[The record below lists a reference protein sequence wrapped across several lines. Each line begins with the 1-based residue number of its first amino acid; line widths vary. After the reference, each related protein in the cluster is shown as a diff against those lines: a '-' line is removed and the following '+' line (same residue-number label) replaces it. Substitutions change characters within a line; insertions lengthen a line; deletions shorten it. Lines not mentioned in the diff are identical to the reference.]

1 MLHQCYFNHVSSKE
15 KRNFISKPKGPEIGK
30 QERKI
35 SIQEDG
41 LSIRLSSTIDV
52 LDLKISLFK
61 GNKTNLAGSFKAF
74 NDSNTNDIKVIYV

>member
-1 MLHQCYFNHVSSKE
+1 MNKVFKDVLQTLLNKNIPCYINIILIICLCK

-52 LDLKISLFK
+52 LDLKIF
-61 GNKTNLAGSFKAF
+61 
-74 NDSNTNDIKVIYV
+74 I